1 MIILRPVALC
11 LDEPA
16 LRQAIPEELVAL
28 AAREQPWTSYVAW
41 QERTAV
47 GACAFKG
54 GPDSLRQVEI
64 AYLTFPGHT
73 NKGVAT
79 QMACLLVTMARESL
93 QVDRVIAHTLREMSP
108 SIRVCCKAGFLR
120 DSDVDDPEDGPVRR
134 WVQIV

>member
-1 MIILRPVALC
+1 MIILRPVAQC

-16 LRQAIPEELVAL
+16 LRKNIPDELVAL
-28 AAREQPWTSYVAW
+28 AATEQPWTSYVAW
-41 QERTAV
+41 QRETAV

-54 GPDSLRQVEI
+54 RPDSLRQVEI

-73 NKGVAT
+73 NKGVGT
-79 QMACLLVTMARESL
+79 QMACHLVTLARESL

-108 SIRVCCKAGFLR
+108 STRVCCKAGFII

-134 WVQIV
+134 WVKIV